1 MMPDMDGGKRM
12 RRAGTWAAGGL
23 LWAATAVAGDFIW
36 TTNGNEAALAKYAG
50 TGGDV
55 EIPSAVDGRPV
66 AAIRPDAFA
75 DCAGLTRVAI
85 PDSVVRIEEQAF
97 AYCTGLTN
105 VSIGR
110 GVSSIGEGA
119 FHGCGQLEELS
130 VHALNPAFGSAD
142 GALFDQRQSTLVLCP
157 ARKTGSYAIPS
168 GIVAIGNEAFA
179 HCAGLTDIALPE
191 SLVRIGDWAFDSSG
205 LTSLQIPVGVTQIG
219 VGAFSACAN
228 LARIDGGAGLV
239 QIGRRA
245 FERSGLIGFAMSNGV
260 TQLGSWAFYGCPHL
274 ARVKLSENLSRIEER
289 TFFDCTALTALA
301 LPASITYVGDWALA
315 ECPGLTSIYY
325 QGNAPEIGAEVFT
338 ASPNV
343 VHYYLPGKS
352 GWGSALGGQ
361 PAMPGEAP
369 AETNAPARRSAVFQ
383 ETPRIRSGAT
393 MAEEAGF

>member
-1 MMPDMDGGKRM
+1 M
-12 RRAGTWAAGGL
+12 RRAGRWVAGGL
-23 LWAATAVAGDFIW
+23 LWAATAMAGDFTW
-36 TTNGNEAALAKYAG
+36 TTNGNEVTLAKYAG
-50 TGGDV
+50 AGGDV

-66 AAIRPDAFA
+66 AAIGPDAFA
-75 DCAGLTRVAI
+75 DCAGLARVAI

-97 AYCTGLTN
+97 AYCTELTN

-119 FHGCGQLEELS
+119 FHGCGHLEAIA
-130 VHALNPAFGSAD
+130 VDALNPALGSAE
-142 GALFDQRQSTLVLCP
+142 GALVDKREATLLLCP
-157 ARKTGSYAIPS
+157 ARKTGSFAIPA
-168 GIVAIGNEAFA
+168 GLVAIGNEAFA
-179 HCAGLTDIALPE
+179 HCAGLVEVALPE

-205 LTSLQIPVGVTQIG
+205 LVGIQIPGGVTQIG

-228 LARIDGGAGLV
+228 LARAEGGAGLV

-274 ARVKLSENLSRIEER
+274 ARVELSENLSRIEER

-301 LPASITYVGDWALA
+301 LPAGIAYVGDWAFA
-315 ECPGLTSIYY
+315 ECPGLKAIYY
-325 QGNAPEIGAEVFT
+325 QGNAPEIGAEVFA
-338 ASPNV
+338 ASPDV
-343 VHYYLPGKS
+343 VQYYLSGKS
-352 GWGSALGGQ
+352 GWGSALGDR

-369 AETNAPARRSAVFQ
+369 AEAHAPAPRSAVFQ
-383 ETPRIRSGAT
+383 EAPRIRTGAA